1 MRQWV
6 KAGARDLPQLERF
19 LRSRET
25 YAASFIAKLLWK
37 GKLSLPLDARAGVW
51 IRAGTAGEDPVE
63 AAILGLAGGA
73 FYPQL
78 PSADADLPG
87 LARLLEPVFRGILGV
102 AGNPPATV
110 TGPARSVAAFEA
122 AFRLSPAWKVD
133 YRLMALPA
141 SRSVAPEHPHPGT
154 IGTLRVERA
163 GPGDLEAL
171 VPLQKAYEIEE
182 VIIPLHVFD
191 AEASRAWLSRMLRTE
206 FIAKALR
213 DGQRGAVEILGKA
226 GTNARAFTI
235 DQIGG
240 VFVRPEIRGRGIA
253 RGMMDFL
260 IARLGAEGRGTA
272 LFVKKGNAAA
282 LALYRGLGY
291 ATIDDYRA
299 DYL

>member
-1 MRQWV
+1 MSEWV
-6 KAGARDLPQLERF
+6 KVGARDLPQLERF

-37 GKLSLPLDARAGVW
+37 GRLSLPLDARSGVW
-51 IRAGTAGEDPVE
+51 IRAGTEGEAPVE

-78 PSADADLPG
+78 PNADADLPG
-87 LARLLEPVFRGILGV
+87 LARLLEPVFRGVLGV

-110 TGPARSVAAFEA
+110 TGPAGSVSAFEA
-122 AFRLSPAWKVD
+122 ALRLSPAWKVD
-133 YRLMALPA
+133 YRLMALSA
-141 SRSVAPEHPHPGT
+141 ARSVAPEHSHTAT
-154 IGTLRVERA
+154 IGSLRVERA

-171 VPLQKAYEIEE
+171 VPLQKAYELEE

-206 FIAKALR
+206 FIAKAS
-213 DGQRGAVEILGKA
+213 GKGPRGGMEILGKA

-240 VFVRPEIRGRGIA
+240 VFVLPGFRGRGIA
-253 RGMMDFL
+253 RKMMDFL

-272 LFVKKGNAAA
+272 LFVKKTNAAA
-282 LALYRGLGY
+282 LALYEALGY
-291 ATIDDYRA
+291 ATIDEYRA
-299 DYL
+299 DYV